1 MCKDEE
7 KKNKDIRDQAQFKLL
22 CAKDNWQM
30 FDKDFIDDALKIYNI
45 CLKRILI
52 SNWSINCGK
61 QSQFVSSEREK
72 NKCVSIVISYF
83 IFLFWT

>member
-1 MCKDEE
+1 MSLWNNFFFKCNRTTINPAVCKNEE

-52 SNWSINCGK
+52 SN
-61 QSQFVSSEREK
+61 
-72 NKCVSIVISYF
+72 
-83 IFLFWT
+83 